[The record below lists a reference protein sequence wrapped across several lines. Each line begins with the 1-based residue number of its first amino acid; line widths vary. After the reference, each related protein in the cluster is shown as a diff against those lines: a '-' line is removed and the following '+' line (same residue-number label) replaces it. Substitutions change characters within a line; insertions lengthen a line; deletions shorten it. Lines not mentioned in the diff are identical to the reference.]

1 VGSAVGLIR
10 DNALHWVQLRVVARS
25 SPKYMAPVESINT
38 FIVRYTF
45 GPSARPVPRLIIW

>member
-1 VGSAVGLIR
+1 MR
-10 DNALHWVQLRVVARS
+10 DTAWQWGQLRVVARS

-45 GPSARPVPRLIIW
+45 GPSARPVPSLVTW